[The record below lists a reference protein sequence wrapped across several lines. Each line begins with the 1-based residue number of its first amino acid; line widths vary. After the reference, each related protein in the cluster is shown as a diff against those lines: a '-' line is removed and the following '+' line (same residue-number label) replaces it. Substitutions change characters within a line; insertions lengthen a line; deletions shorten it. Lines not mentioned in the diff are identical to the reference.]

1 MPFVTLGERN
11 TAMTRN
17 PIPAGAVLLMAI
29 IVALGIIA
37 YVGGVAGA

>member
-1 MPFVTLGERN
+1 MN
-11 TAMTRN
+11 RN

-37 YVGGVAGA
+37 YVGGIAGT